1 LGLLG
6 NGNRPPPAAE
16 TAHTADDKV
25 PEDVFK
31 RVHDAG
37 LEILVAQRSTAS
49 TIYKCNRNV

>member
-6 NGNRPPPAAE
+6 NGNRTPPAAE